1 MNNKS
6 IFILI
11 LCFIA
16 TAVLGSIAINQ
27 TKKMKEKI
35 WEGYDAEWKKTDS
48 LENQGLPQSALEV
61 VNEIYDFAKK
71 ENNAAQIIKA
81 LTYKSKYLIQ
91 TEEDGDIKAM
101 HAYEEEIKS
110 ATGVEKSFLQSML
123 AEIYW
128 NYYTANR
135 WRFQDRTK
143 TIDFKNEDIRTWD
156 IATLHSKTLELYTA
170 SVANKEELKQ
180 AGIKKYEPVLIQGDA
195 LGRFMRPSVFDFLAH
210 RALDF
215 LMNDE
220 AYITEPAYKFELKD
234 PKIFDDSK
242 SFVSYYFASADSASK
257 KLLAIHLLQDLTQAH
272 LLDPV
277 PSAMIDLDIKRFA
290 FAKNNCTLPNKDSL
304 YLNALLSDEKRFGA
318 DSSSARISYLIAQF
332 HESLGSKYE
341 RLGGDDFK
349 WEHKTAIEICDKAIA
364 KYPGSMG
371 AINCAALKQIILY
384 RELQMETEQVNLPDK
399 PFRAAISYK
408 NIQTV
413 YLRVVQVTPTE
424 MAELPQLDYEERIE
438 KLSGMPVYKA
448 WQQTLPDDGDHQL
461 HMAEI
466 KVDALPY
473 GSYFL
478 LASADPSFKRS
489 ENKIIASE
497 IRISNISY
505 FTTNNNYGDSDNSK
519 KEFYVVD
526 RSTGKPLKGAKI
538 QTYRRDYNYDT
549 RKYNYNPLKVYTTD
563 ANGYFYV
570 SDPLIKDY
578 YYFNFSV
585 QYGKDFLDLNNNYYL
600 SKNYNQERRPV
611 FHTYFFTDRSIY
623 RPGQTIYFKGI
634 ITEDS
639 FDGKSKKVAANYKTS
654 VTFFDVNSQKV
665 ASLDL
670 VTNDYGSF
678 SGTFTAP
685 QSGLTGDMRLQN
697 EFGTTYFS
705 VEEYKRPT
713 FSVAFDPV
721 EGNFA
726 LGDSVHVA
734 GKANSY
740 AGANIDQAKVQY
752 RVVRNASWPYY
763 YYFDYW
769 WRKPFPNVPAM
780 EITSGTTT
788 TDAEGKF
795 EIDFSAIADLSIDKT
810 WKPQFNYTVYADV
823 TDISGETR
831 SSQTYVSAGYI
842 SLSVS
847 VEIPETVYTEK
858 ISTIHLS
865 TSNLNGTAQP
875 ATGKIKI
882 YPVDA
887 PDKLYRTR
895 TWPQP
900 DKFTMTKAEYE
911 KLFPLDEY
919 NNENDRYAWP
929 LLDAISEFDWNTA
942 NNDTIA
948 LDTKNYAPGL
958 YKLILTTADKSG
970 NEIKI
975 DRYFNVL
982 NKSTFVPYPQYV
994 FSTGSDTEKHPG
1006 ETAVIKF
1013 GSSAKEVRALV
1024 QITKGDGSV
1033 TNTWVDLP
1041 AEMNKGNKSAMKDFE
1056 IPVSESDRGG
1066 INAQICF
1073 IKDGRFYSENYF
1085 INVLWDNKDLKVELE
1100 THRDKLQPGAN
1111 ETWKIKISGN
1121 KGEKV
1126 AAELLASMYDASL
1139 DAFKGHY
1146 WQGIAWPSNYRYDL
1160 WTAVSFGN
1168 ASAYVWN
1175 DDLWN
1180 KSVDFRYIDY
1190 DALNWFGLTIGYG
1203 YGYGYGDGM
1212 IYDKNYDG
1220 PRTVKFKELEAAPM
1234 MEEKS
1239 MDEITT
1245 TVSAGNVAMDGE
1257 NLQYN
1262 DVSTVQPDLAA
1273 VATRTNFNE
1282 TAFFYPQLETDADG
1296 NIIFSFTM
1304 PEALTR
1310 WNFKAL
1316 AHTKDLA
1323 SYQIFSSV
1331 VTQKELMIQPNMPR
1345 FLREGDEIELTA
1357 KISNLTDSVLA
1368 GAAQLE
1374 LFDARTMQ
1382 PVDAAFNN
1390 LIPKVNFTVKEKQ
1403 STSVS
1408 WKIKVPDGA
1417 EAIVYKVKAA
1427 ADGFTDGEENALPV
1441 LTNRILVTEALP
1453 LWVRGDKSKT
1463 FSFDKLINS
1472 ANSTS
1477 IRNQSVTLEYASNP
1491 AWYAVQALPYMMEYP
1506 YECAEQVFNR
1516 YYSNSIA
1523 SFIANSD
1530 PEIKRIFDSWKNNP
1544 GALTSNLEK
1553 NQELKSLLL
1562 EETPWV
1568 LQAQDETERKK
1579 RVALLFDVNRMNNEM
1594 ETALN
1599 KLQKLQLPNGGWPW
1613 FKGYEDDRYITQ
1625 YIVTGLAHLKQLG
1638 VVDFDKNKKL
1648 GDMLQK
1654 AIVYCDN
1661 RMYEDY
1667 KDIQKTITD
1676 KSTYQPSSIL
1686 VQYLYARSYFTAD
1699 KISMSN
1705 EQVEA
1710 KNYFTGQLK
1719 KFWTKYSLF
1728 EKGMIA
1734 LVVNRDKDN
1743 TIASAIIK
1751 SLKEFSLNSD
1761 ELGMYWKD
1769 NVAGYYWNQ
1778 APIET
1783 QALMVEVFGEVAK
1796 DQASVDA
1803 LQVWLLRQ
1811 KQTTD
1816 WKTTK
1821 ATAEACYALLLRGNN
1836 LLGNKDLA
1844 VITVGKLVVQPQNV
1858 ELGTGYFKT
1867 NWLGDAIDPGFG
1879 KITVQPSKDNVISW
1893 GAMYWQ
1899 YFEDIDKV
1907 TSSNNQLQLTKKL
1920 FLQQNSATG
1929 PVLKPIDEK
1938 SELHVGDLV
1947 KVRIEIRVDRD
1958 MQYVHMKDMRASGFE
1973 PVNVLSEY
1981 KYQDGLG
1988 YYEATGDAS
1997 TNFFISYLS
2006 KGTYVFEYPLRISHK
2021 GNFSNGITTIQC
2033 MYAPEFTSHSEGIR
2047 VSVK

>member
-11 LCFIA
+11 LCFIV
-16 TAVLGSIAINQ
+16 TAVLGSIALNQ
-27 TKKMKEKI
+27 SNKMNENI
-35 WEGYDAEWKKTDS
+35 WEGYDAEWKKVDS
-48 LENQGLPQSALEV
+48 LENQGLPKSALDV
-61 VNEIYDFAKK
+61 VNAIYNFAKK
-71 ENNAAQIIKA
+71 ENNAPQIIKSV
-81 LTYKSKYLIQ
+81 TYKSKYLIQ

-101 HAYEEEIKS
+101 HLFEDEIKS
-110 ATGVEKSFLQSML
+110 ATTPAKNILQSML
-123 AEIYW
+123 AELYW
-128 NYYTANR
+128 NYYSANR
-135 WRFQDRTK
+135 WKFQDRTQ
-143 TIDFKNEDIRTWD
+143 TIDFKNDDIRTWD
-156 IATLHSKTLELYTA
+156 IATLHKKTLELYTA
-170 SVANKEELKQ
+170 SVSNKEELKQ
-180 AGIKKYEPVLIQGDA
+180 TGLKKFEPVLIQGDA
-195 LGRFMRPSVFDFLAH
+195 FGRLLRPSVFDFLAH

-220 AYITEPAYKFELKD
+220 AYITDPAYKFEIND
-234 PKIFDDSK
+234 PKIFDDNK
-242 SFVSYYFASADSASK
+242 SFVSFHFASADTASK

-272 LLDPV
+272 LLDPF
-277 PSAMIDLDIKRFA
+277 PSAMVDLDIKRFT
-290 FAKNNCTLPNKDSL
+290 FARNNCTLPNKDSL
-304 YLNALLSDEKRFGA
+304 YLNALISDEKRYGA
-318 DSSSARISYLIAQF
+318 DSSSTRISYLIAQF
-332 HESLGSKYE
+332 HESLASKYD
-341 RLGGDDFK
+341 RLSGDEYK
-349 WEHKTAIEICDKAIA
+349 WEYKTAIEICDKAIA
-364 KYPGSMG
+364 KFPNSIGG
-371 AINCAALKQIILY
+371 INCASLKQIILY
-384 RELQMETEQVNLPDK
+384 RDLQLETEQVNVPEK
-399 PFRAAISYK
+399 PFRAAVTYK
-408 NIQTV
+408 NMDTV
-413 YLRVVQVTPTE
+413 YLRIVQVTSTE
-424 MAELPQLDYEERIE
+424 LAEIAQLDYEERIA
-438 KLSGMPVYKA
+438 KFTDKPVYKA
-448 WQQTLPDDGDHQL
+448 WQQALPDDGDHQQ
-461 HMAEI
+461 HIAEI
-466 KVDALPY
+466 KVDPLPF
-473 GSYFL
+473 GSYVL
-478 LASADPSFKRS
+478 LASADPAFKRS
-489 ENKIIASE
+489 ENKIIAE
-497 IRISNISY
+497 EVWISNISF
-505 FTTNNNYGDSDNSK
+505 FTTNNNYGDTDNSK

-526 RSTGKPLKGAKI
+526 RTSGKPLKGAQI
-538 QTYRRDYNYDT
+538 QTYRRDYNYDA
-549 RKYNYNPLKVYTTD
+549 RKYNYNELKTYTTD
-563 ANGYFYV
+563 ANGYFAV
-570 SDPLIKDY
+570 SDPMMKDY
-578 YYFNFSV
+578 YYFNFSI
-585 QYGKDFLDLNNNYYL
+585 QYGKDFLDVNSNYYL
-600 SKNYNQERRPV
+600 SKNYNQDRRST

-639 FDGKSKKVAANYKTS
+639 FDGKTKNIATNYKTT
-654 VTFFDVNSQKV
+654 VNFFDVNSQKF

-678 SGTFTAP
+678 TGTFTAP

-713 FSVAFDPV
+713 FSVAFDAV
-721 EGNFA
+721 EGNYA
-726 LGDSVHVA
+726 LGDSVHVT

-763 YYFDYW
+763 YDFDYW
-769 WRKPFPNVPAM
+769 WRKPFPNVPDM
-780 EITSGTTT
+780 EITNGTTT

-795 EIDFSAIADLSIDKT
+795 EIDFTAIPDLSIDKT
-810 WKPQFNYTVYADV
+810 WKPQFNYTIYSDV

-847 VEIPETVYTEK
+847 VEVPETIYTEK
-858 ISTIHLS
+858 ISIITVS
-865 TSNLNGTAQP
+865 TTNLNGSSQP
-875 ATGKIKI
+875 ASGKIKI

-887 PDKLYRTR
+887 PDKLYRSR
-895 TWPQP
+895 SWAKP
-900 DKFTMTKAEYE
+900 DKFTMTKAEYD
-911 KLFPLDEY
+911 KLFPQDEY

-929 LLDAISEFDWNTA
+929 LLAIASEFNWNTA
-942 NNDTIA
+942 TSDSIV
-948 LDTKNYAPGL
+948 LDAKNYKPGL
-958 YKLILTTADKSG
+958 YKLILTTTDKSG

-982 NKSTFVPYPQYV
+982 NQSTYVPYPQYTYT
-994 FSTGSDTEKHPG
+994 TGSDKEKHPG

-1024 QITKGDGSV
+1024 QITKGDGTV
-1033 TNTWVDLP
+1033 TNTWVELP
-1041 AEMNKGNKSAMKDFE
+1041 AEMNKGNKSTMKDFE
-1056 IPVSESDRGG
+1056 IPITESDRGG
-1066 INAQICF
+1066 VNAQICF

-1085 INVLWDNKDLKVELE
+1085 INVPWDNKDLKVELE

-1146 WQGIAWPSNYRYDL
+1146 WQGISWPSNYRYDL
-1160 WTAVSFGN
+1160 WTGGTFGN
-1168 ASAYVWN
+1168 ANGYVWN
-1175 DDLWN
+1175 DNLWN
-1180 KSVDFRYIDY
+1180 KSVDYRYFDY
-1190 DALNWFGLTIGYG
+1190 DQLNWFGLTIGYG
-1203 YGYGYGDGM
+1203 YGYGYGGDM
-1212 IYDKNYDG
+1212 MYKDYDG
-1220 PRTVKFKELEAAPM
+1220 PRKMMDKESAAAPV
-1234 MEEKS
+1234 MEEKA

-1257 NLQYN
+1257 NFNAGNLN
-1262 DVSTVQPDLAA
+1262 INQPDLAG

-1282 TAFFYPQLETDADG
+1282 TAFFYPQLETDAEG

-1310 WNFKAL
+1310 WNFKAF
-1316 AHTKDLA
+1316 AHTKDLT

-1357 KISNLTDSVLA
+1357 KISNLKDSVLN

-1374 LFDARTMQ
+1374 LFNALTMQ
-1382 PVDAAFNN
+1382 PVDAAFSN

-1403 STSVS
+1403 STSVT
-1408 WKIKVPDGA
+1408 WKIKVPDGMD
-1417 EAIVYKVKAA
+1417 AIVYKVKAA

-1477 IRNQSVTLEYASNP
+1477 IRNQSLTLEYSSNP
-1491 AWYAVQALPYMMEYP
+1491 SWYAVQALPYMMEYP

-1544 GALTSNLEK
+1544 ESLTSNLEK

-1594 ETALN
+1594 ESALN
-1599 KLQKLQLPNGGWPW
+1599 KLEKLQLPNGGWPW

-1638 VVDFDKNKKL
+1638 VVDFEKNKKL
-1648 GDMLQK
+1648 GNMLQK
-1654 AIVYCDN
+1654 AIIYCDN

-1667 KDIQKTITD
+1667 KDLDRYKID
-1676 KSTYQPSSIL
+1676 KATYQPSSLI
-1686 VQYLYARSYFTAD
+1686 VQYLYARSYFSSD

-1705 EQVEA
+1705 DYVEA
-1710 KNYFTGQLK
+1710 KNYFSGQLK

-1734 LVVNRDKDN
+1734 LIMNRDKEN
-1743 TIASAIIK
+1743 TIAQSIIK

-1783 QALMVEVFGEVAK
+1783 QSLMVEVFGEVAK

-1844 VITVGKLVVQPQNV
+1844 VITVGRLVVQPQNV
-1858 ELGTGYFKT
+1858 EQGTGYFKT
-1867 NWLGDAIDPGFG
+1867 NWLGDAINSDFG
-1879 KITVQPSKDNVISW
+1879 KITVQPSANNVISW

-1938 SELHVGDLV
+1938 SELHIGDLV